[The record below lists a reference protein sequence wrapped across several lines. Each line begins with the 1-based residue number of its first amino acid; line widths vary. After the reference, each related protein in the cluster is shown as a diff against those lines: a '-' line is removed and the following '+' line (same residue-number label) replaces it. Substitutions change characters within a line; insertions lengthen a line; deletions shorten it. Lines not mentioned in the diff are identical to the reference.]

1 MKFIYKVFFF
11 LLILGCSSQNKDI
24 LTPEKY
30 LDEVFKIV
38 EKHSIKKDSV
48 DFKQIK
54 KLVYKKLK
62 STDSIEDCYP
72 LIESILIELKDH
84 HSIFMPKEQ
93 VVNWEST
100 SKTKSVNELITF
112 RSKLLNKDIGYIFM
126 RGFSSGDSISIQKY
140 ADSLQHEIKL
150 IDNKNIKG
158 WIVDLRENSGGN
170 CWPMLT
176 GLGPILGNGICG
188 YFIYNNGEKSS
199 WFYKNGESGVNSSTI
214 TKVSKKPYKLI
225 NEQNPIAVLTSP
237 RTGSSGEIVTTAFH
251 NKKNTRSFG
260 KSTAGLTTGNAQ
272 FKLRDGS
279 IIFLTTSIYADREG
293 IVFGGKINP
302 DETINAPYI
311 AVGLNGDPVIK
322 RAIEW
327 IYKQK

>member
-1 MKFIYKVFFF
+1 
-11 LLILGCSSQNKDI
+11 
-24 LTPEKY
+24 
-30 LDEVFKIV
+30 
-38 EKHSIKKDSV
+38 
-48 DFKQIK
+48 
-54 KLVYKKLK
+54 
-62 STDSIEDCYP
+62 
-72 LIESILIELKDH
+72 
-84 HSIFMPKEQ
+84 MPKEQ